1 MATFDIESLGP
12 TDGPC
17 PTNRYDSVSGASF
30 IVWKPGDEALVMFR
44 IPYGFTSGS
53 RVRLIFNETI
63 PATGLAYSWDIES
76 RALNQASNLALPVSN
91 PYTSSTRF
99 LSSDPSAVGLVAVRT
114 IPLVDDHGMISGAAL
129 NSGDALSVRIK
140 LAIEG
145 SDPALTELS
154 TFAYRIELAVDT
166 ESFNVECV
174 GRVASIIRATR
185 DLFNEDNSGFLRNDF
200 ILRSIN
206 ECLKVLARENYW
218 SAEKILPAVAGQ
230 NTIELAS
237 SIPDLQSV
245 QRVRFNNA
253 QGLMTELH
261 SLEDYLDRS
270 ARSCATGP
278 PVWYFIRNG
287 LMKVWP
293 APSKNL
299 DSGFHVYYSRLPQR
313 LGCSEDNCDPPV
325 PPAHDSLFT
334 MFALR
339 QAFLRDR
346 NAPGADLKFQ
356 EYSRLY
362 ELEKRRLLGVT
373 EPASAIIK
381 PRR

>member
-1 MATFDIESLGP
+1 MAVFDIESLGP

-17 PTNRYDSVSGASF
+17 PRNRYDSLTGVSF
-30 IVWKPGDEALVMFR
+30 IVWKPGDEALIMFR
-44 IPYGFTSGS
+44 IPYGFTPGS
-53 RVRLIFNETI
+53 FVRLIFNETI
-63 PATGLAYSWDIES
+63 PATGPAYSWDIES
-76 RALNQASNLALPVSN
+76 RALTQASNLALPVSN
-91 PYTSSTRF
+91 PYTSSTHF
-99 LSSDPSAVGLVAVRT
+99 LSSDSLAVGLTAVRT
-114 IPLVDDHGMISGAAL
+114 IPLVDDHGMISGVAPKY
-129 NSGDALSVRIK
+129 GDALCVQIK

-145 SDPALTELS
+145 LDPAPTELS

-166 ESFNVECV
+166 ESFNVECA
-174 GRVASIIRATR
+174 GRVASIIRSTR
-185 DLFNEDNSGFLRNDF
+185 DLFNEENSGFLRNDF

-206 ECLKVLARENYW
+206 ECLKDLARENYW
-218 SAEKILPAVAGQ
+218 SAEKLLPAVEGQ
-230 NTIELAS
+230 DSIDLGAA
-237 SIPDLQSV
+237 IPDLQSV
-245 QRVRFNNA
+245 QQVRFNNA
-253 QGLMTELH
+253 RDLMKELH
-261 SLEDYLDRS
+261 SLEEYLDRS

-278 PVWYFIRNG
+278 PVWYFVRNG
-287 LMKVWP
+287 MMKVWP

-299 DSGFHVYYSRLPQR
+299 EAGFHVYYSRLAPS

-325 PPAHDSLFT
+325 PPAHDTLFT

-373 EPASAIIK
+373 EPASAILK